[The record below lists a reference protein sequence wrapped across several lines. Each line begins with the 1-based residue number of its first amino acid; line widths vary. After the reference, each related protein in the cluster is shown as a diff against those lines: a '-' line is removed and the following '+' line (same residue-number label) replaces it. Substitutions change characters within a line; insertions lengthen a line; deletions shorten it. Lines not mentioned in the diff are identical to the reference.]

1 MGVLETTP
9 GHFMGLDVLGGLGEG
24 LKEGSRAGSSGV
36 RKALQGT
43 PGKKT
48 KLYFSEE

>member
-1 MGVLETTP
+1 MGS
-9 GHFMGLDVLGGLGEG
+9 DVLGGLGKG